1 MLEIDELVQDQ
12 LKRAIQTLEDEDPL
26 AAQEVI
32 DRDEKVNALDV
43 KADDETVIG
52 LPENRILEV
61 AESISPDLLVLG
73 GNGRS
78 TLSKLLKGSVAED
91 VVRKSRIPVHV
102 VTQTRETVKHCRSWE
117 FRGMRSILQFLTC
130 ARRVPVYCIV
140 QVGVFRVRHGKAQS
154 AANGHQPGDEVQR
167 LEDDVH
173 GCTNAASAGCA
184 GAVTWVV
191 PSR

>member
-1 MLEIDELVQDQ
+1 MNEMTEGHTVKRFDGELTDLHNLVLEIAELVQDQ

-91 VVRKSRIPVHV
+91 LVRKSRIPVHV
-102 VTQTRETVKHCRSWE
+102 VHTNKGNGEALPIMGIPRDALDPSVPD
-117 FRGMRSILQFLTC
+117 MR
-130 ARRVPVYCIV
+130 
-140 QVGVFRVRHGKAQS
+140 
-154 AANGHQPGDEVQR
+154 
-167 LEDDVH
+167 
-173 GCTNAASAGCA
+173 
-184 GAVTWVV
+184 
-191 PSR
+191 